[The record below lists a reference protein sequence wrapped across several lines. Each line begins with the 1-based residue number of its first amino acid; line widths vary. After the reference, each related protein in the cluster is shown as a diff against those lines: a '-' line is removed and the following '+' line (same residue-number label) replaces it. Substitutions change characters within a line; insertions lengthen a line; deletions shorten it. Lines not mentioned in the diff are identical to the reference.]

1 MYEGLFAGLADDY
14 EQGGVVRNFLHGA
27 SKRPVHDALPLR
39 LVGALHRI
47 VLGGQ
52 ADTLARHYPSAGGSP
67 GPGLVG
73 DFTLAMSEHENEVRA
88 ALREQVQTN
97 EVGRSTVL
105 LALSR
110 WLAAR
115 GVDRH
120 IHLEIGASAGL
131 NLNHML
137 YGGHDGGTPMGSEH
151 SDVWFGPEWFGAPLP
166 LPGRSA
172 VPALLLGVD
181 PFPVDVTDPAGEL
194 RLLSFIWPDQ
204 AERLERTRAA
214 IRIAHDHPPRVDTG
228 SADEW
233 LPGML
238 GAYRGAHIVVFHSI
252 VWQYL
257 GTKVQSAVRESLET
271 AGSRASKD
279 SKVFWARMEPAGAV
293 ADVRVTVW
301 DGTVQEE
308 HRLAEVGYHGRG
320 LLWIEG
326 TD

>member
-14 EQGGVVRNFLHGA
+14 EQGGVVRNILHGA

-39 LVGALHRI
+39 LAGALHRI

-73 DFTLAMSEHENEVRA
+73 DFTQAMSEHENEVRA
-88 ALREQVQTN
+88 ALGEQVQTN

-105 LALSR
+105 LALAR

-120 IHLEIGASAGL
+120 VHLEIGASAGL

-151 SDVWFGPEWFGAPLP
+151 SDVSFGPEWFGAPLP

-172 VPALLLGVD
+172 VPALVQGVD

-238 GAYRGAHIVVFHSI
+238 GEHRGAHIVVFHSI
-252 VWQYL
+252 VWPYL